1 MKEPDITINGQ
12 PLTEAQSMTV
22 RVALQCFILQIS
34 DIPAAIDD
42 EAKIRDLYFHAICQ
56 INTLMAKTAE

>member
-1 MKEPDITINGQ
+1 MKEADITINGQ

-22 RVALQCFILQIS
+22 RVALQCFALNIT
-34 DIPAAIDD
+34 DIPAAVDPD
-42 EAKIRDLYFHAICQ
+42 TRIRDLYFHAICQ